1 MEARAFQFRVPR
13 LTALTTA
20 LAASLILLAA
30 ISACQ
35 SQAEQS
41 DPPVAIASPTA
52 VPAPTPASGDPSPEA
67 PIVPF
72 TSAAPTGTQAQM
84 GDAALALK
92 PSLSTTESASILAGV
107 SHIAPPPPSDL
118 VALAKRFRPGQDAR
132 LAEPLA
138 LGPADIGHRE
148 DFWVIDLSRQR
159 VDEVSATLQFVT
171 PHALWYIV
179 GQLNVP
185 RSQLETLA
193 AVFEDRVFPRVAQ
206 ATLGFVPQQTSEV
219 SGSPITMLIAPLN
232 GAAGYFAS
240 ADYYTP
246 GVFPYSNGRPM
257 LYLDAHVVQAG
268 SAAFASLTGH
278 ELQHLLHHQVDPT
291 EHTWLNEGISEVTAA
306 LVARRRA
313 ITPPGLREEVSLT
326 NWPGYEDGVGKY
338 YNAAHLFF
346 TYFTQRFGM
355 DALTSLIARPEHGA
369 AGVEAYLRAAGHA
382 ATFDDLF
389 MDWTTANLLGGKA
402 EMPYGYTDASVLS
415 PLSPRRTLAAEGT
428 LTGSVA
434 PFAADYVQLDG
445 PSQGGELH
453 FEGDATAP
461 ILATSPYSG
470 EACWWSNRGDSSHS
484 KLTGEFDLSQVSTA
498 SLTFRLWH
506 NLEEL
511 WDYLY
516 VTASADGGDTWQVL
530 AGTHTVTDDP
540 LGATYGPGV
549 TGLSDGWVEE
559 RVDLTPYAGGA
570 VLVAFEQVLDAAIS
584 LDGVCIDDVALP
596 EIGFLDDAET
606 DGAWSAEGFVRTN
619 NILAQRFGVRVVFD
633 RGEGAVTVADVEL
646 DSENA
651 GSLRIPAMR
660 PGETATVII
669 ASLTPHTRQSV
680 NYGLRLS
687 PTVA

>member
-1 MEARAFQFRVPR
+1 MEARTFQFRVPR

-20 LAASLILLAA
+20 LGASLLLLAA

-41 DPPVAIASPTA
+41 DSPAAIASPTA
-52 VPAPTPASGDPSPEA
+52 VPAPTPASGAPTPEA
-67 PIVPF
+67 PSAPF
-72 TSAAPTGTQAQM
+72 TSAAPTETQAQT

-92 PSLSTTESASILAGV
+92 PSLSTTEPASILAGV
-107 SHIAPPPPSDL
+107 AHIAPPPPSDL

-132 LAEPLA
+132 LAEPPA

-171 PHALWYIV
+171 PHALWYTV
-179 GQLNVP
+179 GQLSAP

-193 AVFEDRVFPRVAQ
+193 AVFEGHVFPKVAQ
-206 ATLGFVPQQTSEV
+206 ATLGYVPQQTSEV

-246 GVFPYSNGRPM
+246 GVFPFSNGRPM

-291 EHTWLNEGISEVTAA
+291 EHTWVNEGISEVTAG

-346 TYFTQRFGM
+346 TYFTQRYGM
-355 DALTSLIARPEHGA
+355 DALPPLIARPEHGA
-369 AGVEAYLRAAGHA
+369 AGIEAYLRSAGHA
-382 ATFDDLF
+382 ATFDELF

-402 EMPYGYTDASVLS
+402 EMPYGYVDASILS
-415 PLSPRRTLAAEGT
+415 PLSPRRTLAAEGV
-428 LTGSVA
+428 LSGSVA
-434 PFAADYVQLDG
+434 PFAADYVQLDV
-445 PSQGGELH
+445 PPQGGKLH

-559 RVDLTPYAGGA
+559 RVDLTPYTGGT

-606 DGAWSAEGFVRTN
+606 DGAWYAEGFVRTN
-619 NILAQRFGVRVVFD
+619 NILPQRFGVRVVFD
-633 RGEGAVTVADVEL
+633 RGEGAVTVSDVEL
-646 DSENA
+646 DSANA

>member
-1 MEARAFQFRVPR
+1 MEARTLQFRVPR
-13 LTALTTA
+13 LTTLATA
-20 LAASLILLAA
+20 IAASLLLLAA
-30 ISACQ
+30 VSACQ
-35 SQAEQS
+35 TIAEQPAS
-41 DPPVAIASPTA
+41 PVAIASPA
-52 VPAPTPASGDPSPEA
+52 AIPAPTPAQGTPAPEA
-67 PIVPF
+67 PLPPIA
-72 TSAAPTGTQAQM
+72 SAASTGPQPHS

-92 PSLSTTESASILAGV
+92 PSLSPTQPASILARL

-118 VALAKRFRPGQDAR
+118 VALAKRFRPSQDAR
-132 LAEPLA
+132 LADPPT
-138 LGPADIGHRE
+138 LGPADVGHQE
-148 DFWVIDLSRQR
+148 DFWIIDLSRQR
-159 VDEVSATLQFVT
+159 VDEVSATLQIVT
-171 PHALWYIV
+171 PHALWYTV
-179 GQLNVP
+179 GQLNAP

-193 AVFEDRVFPRVAQ
+193 AVFEGHVFPKVAQ
-206 ATLGFVPQQTSEV
+206 ATLGYVPQQTSGA
-219 SGSPITMLIAPLN
+219 SGAPITMLITPLN

-246 GVFPYSNGRPM
+246 GVFPYSNRRPM
-257 LYLDAHVVQAG
+257 LYLDARVVSAG
-268 SAAFASLTGH
+268 AGAFSSLTGH
-278 ELQHLLHHQVDPT
+278 ELQHLLHHQVDST
-291 EHTWLNEGISEVTAA
+291 EHTWVNEGISEVTAG

-326 NWPGYEDGVGKY
+326 NWPGYEEGVGKY

-346 TYFTQRFGM
+346 TYFTQRYGM
-355 DALTSLIARPEHGA
+355 DALPPLIARPEHGA
-369 AGVEAYLRAAGHA
+369 AGIEAYLRAAGHA
-382 ATFDDLF
+382 STFDEVF
-389 MDWTTANLLGGKA
+389 MDWTTANLMGGKA
-402 EMPYGYTDASVLS
+402 DMPYGYTDASVLS
-415 PLSPRRTLAAEGT
+415 PLSPRRTLAAEGA
-428 LTGSVA
+428 LSGSVA
-434 PFAADYVQLDG
+434 PFAADYVQLEVPD
-445 PSQGGELH
+445 QGGELR
-453 FEGDATAP
+453 FEGDVTTP

-484 KLTGEFDLSQVSTA
+484 RLTQEFDLSQVSTA

-549 TGLSDGWVEE
+549 TGISDGWVEE
-559 RVDLTPYAGGA
+559 RIDLTPYAGGA

-633 RGEGAVTVADVEL
+633 RGEGAVTVSDVEL
-646 DSENA
+646 DSANA

>member
-1 MEARAFQFRVPR
+1 MEARTFQFRVPR

-20 LAASLILLAA
+20 LAASLLLLAA
-30 ISACQ
+30 VSACQ

-41 DPPVAIASPTA
+41 DSPVAIASPTA
-52 VPAPTPASGDPSPEA
+52 VPAPTPASGDPTPEA
-67 PIVPF
+67 PIAPF
-72 TSAAPTGTQAQM
+72 ASAAPTGTQAQT
-84 GDAALALK
+84 GDATLALK
-92 PSLSTTESASILAGV
+92 PSLSTTEPASILAGV

-132 LAEPLA
+132 LAEPPA

-159 VDEVSATLQFVT
+159 VDEVSATLRFVT
-171 PHALWYIV
+171 PHALWYVV

-193 AVFEDRVFPRVAQ
+193 AVFENRVFPRVAQ
-206 ATLGFVPQQTSEV
+206 ATLGFVPQQTSEM

-291 EHTWLNEGISEVTAA
+291 EHTWVNEGISEVTAG

-326 NWPGYEDGVGKY
+326 NWPGYEEGVGKY

-369 AGVEAYLRAAGHA
+369 AGIEAYLRAAGHA
-382 ATFDDLF
+382 ATFDEVF

-402 EMPYGYTDASVLS
+402 EMPHGYADASVLS
-415 PLSPRRTLAAEGT
+415 PLSPRRTLAAEGA
-428 LTGSVA
+428 LSGSVA
-434 PFAADYVQLDG
+434 PFAADYVQLDV
-445 PSQGGELH
+445 PPQGGELH

-530 AGTHTVTDDP
+530 AGTHTVIDDP

-619 NILAQRFGVRVVFD
+619 NVLAQRFGVRVVFD

>member
-20 LAASLILLAA
+20 LAASLLLLAA

-35 SQAEQS
+35 SQAQQS

-52 VPAPTPASGDPSPEA
+52 VPAPTPASGAPTPEA
-67 PIVPF
+67 PIAPF
-72 TSAAPTGTQAQM
+72 ASAAPTGTQAQS

-92 PSLSTTESASILAGV
+92 PSLSTTEPASILAGV

-132 LAEPLA
+132 LAEPPS

-206 ATLGFVPQQTSEV
+206 ATLGFVPQQTSEM

-291 EHTWLNEGISEVTAA
+291 EHTWVNEGISEVTAG

-355 DALTSLIARPEHGA
+355 DALPPLIARPEHGV
-369 AGVEAYLRAAGHA
+369 AGIEAYLRAAGHA
-382 ATFDDLF
+382 ATFDEVF

-402 EMPYGYTDASVLS
+402 DMPYGYADASVLS
-415 PLSPRRTLAAEGT
+415 PLSPRRTLAAEGV
-428 LTGSVA
+428 LSGSVA
-434 PFAADYVQLDG
+434 PFAADYVQLEV
-445 PSQGGELH
+445 PAQGGELR

-530 AGTHTVTDDP
+530 AGTHSVTDDP

-559 RVDLTPYAGGA
+559 RVDLTPYAGGT

-596 EIGFLDDAET
+596 EIGFRDDAET

-619 NILAQRFGVRVVFD
+619 NVLAQRFGVRVVFD
-633 RGEGAVTVADVEL
+633 RGEGAVTVSDVEL
-646 DSENA
+646 DSANA
-651 GSLRIPAMR
+651 GSLRIPAMM